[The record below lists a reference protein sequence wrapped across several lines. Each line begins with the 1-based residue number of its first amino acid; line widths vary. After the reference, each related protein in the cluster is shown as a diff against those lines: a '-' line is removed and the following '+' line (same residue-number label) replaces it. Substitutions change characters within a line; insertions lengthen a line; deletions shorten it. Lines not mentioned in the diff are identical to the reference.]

1 MRTKTAG
8 IPHSRT
14 GEGAVYLVLTAVSL
28 VANFLHCA
36 SFGFYEDDWYYIT
49 NAWLV
54 QPAVWFSYMWGAM
67 RRFYLGRPVQECF
80 LWTCGYLGSAFHS
93 VGLL

>member
-49 NAWLV
+49 NAWLA
-54 QPAVWFSYMWGAM
+54 QPGVWFSYM
-67 RRFYLGRPVQECF
+67 
-80 LWTCGYLGSAFHS
+80 
-93 VGLL
+93 